1 MVEVI
6 LGGEAVA
13 AGWVTRHALR
23 TSYRKVFRG
32 VYAANGG
39 ELTLRDRAI
48 AAWLA
53 TRRKGVIAGQTAAA
67 LHGTSWVDVTQ
78 PIEIAGASCGPQEG
92 LVLRTESIADD
103 EITRLAGLP
112 VTTRVRTAYDVGRH
126 LDRGDALA
134 RLDALMWD
142 RPFSVDD
149 VADLA
154 RRYPRAPGSRQLREL
169 LTLVDGGAATPN
181 QSRVRLALI
190 DAGCPRP
197 QTQLPVLVGSQPV
210 AHLDIGWPEH
220 RVAVVCGTEDVAQQ
234 RMLESLGWIVVRV
247 GDGER
252 LEVWLARVEAALARR
267 GCFVETTAAA

>member
-32 VYAANGG
+32 VYAATGG
-39 ELTLRDRAI
+39 RLTLRDRAI

-67 LHGTSWVDVTQ
+67 LHGASWVDVTA
-78 PIEIAGASCGPQEG
+78 PIEVAGASCGPQEG
-92 LVLRTESIADD
+92 LVLRTESVADD
-103 EITRLAGLP
+103 EITRIAGLP

-126 LDRGDALA
+126 LGRGDALA

-149 VADLA
+149 VAALG

-169 LTLVDGGAATPN
+169 LPLVDGGAATPS
-181 QSRVRLALI
+181 QSRVRLTLI

-210 AHLDIGWPEH
+210 AYLDIGWPEY
-220 RVAVVCGTEDVAQQ
+220 RVAVVCGAEDVARQ
-234 RMLESLGWIVVRV
+234 RMLESLGWIVVWV

-252 LEVWLARVEAALARR
+252 PQSWLARVEAALACR
-267 GCFVETTAAA
+267 GCFVETTEAA

>member
-6 LGGEAVA
+6 IGGEAVA
-13 AGWVTRHALR
+13 AGWVTRHGLR

-67 LHGTSWVDVTQ
+67 LHGARWVDVSQ
-78 PIEIAGASCGPQEG
+78 PVEVAGASCRPQDG

-103 EITRLAGLP
+103 EITHMAGLP
-112 VTTRVRTAYDVGRH
+112 VTSRVRTAYDVGRH
-126 LDRGDALA
+126 LARGDALA

-142 RPFSVDD
+142 RSFSVAD
-149 VADLA
+149 VSALA
-154 RRYPRAPGSRQLREL
+154 QRYPRAPGSRQLREL
-169 LTLVDGGAATPN
+169 LSLVDGGAATP
-181 QSRVRLALI
+181 QESRVRLALI

-197 QTQLPVLVGSQPV
+197 QTQLPVLVGAQPV
-210 AHLDIGWPEH
+210 ACLDIGWPEY
-220 RVAVVCGTEDVAQQ
+220 RVAVICGTQDVARQ
-234 RMLESLGWIVVRV
+234 RMLESLGWIAVPVGAEDDPEDWFPVV
-247 GDGER
+247 ES
-252 LEVWLARVEAALARR
+252 ALAARD
-267 GCFVETTAAA
+267 CFVELNAA

>member
-1 MVEVI
+1 MVRVI

-13 AGWVTRHALR
+13 AGWITRHALR

-32 VYAANGG
+32 VYAANDG
-39 ELTLRDRAI
+39 ELTLRGRAI

-53 TRRKGVIAGQTAAA
+53 THRKGVIAGQTAAA
-67 LHGTSWVDVTQ
+67 LHGASWVDVTQ
-78 PIEIAGASCGPQEG
+78 PIEVAGASCGPQEG

-103 EITRLAGLP
+103 EITSLAGLP

-142 RPFSVDD
+142 RPFSVED

-169 LTLVDGGAATPN
+169 LTLVDGGAATPS

-210 AHLDIGWPEH
+210 AYLDIGWPEY
-220 RVAVVCGTEDVAQQ
+220 RVAVVCGAEDVAQQ
-234 RMLESLGWIVVRV
+234 RMLESLGWIVVWV
-247 GDGER
+247 GEGER
-252 LEVWLARVEAALARR
+252 LQAWLARVEAALACR

>member
-13 AGWVTRHALR
+13 AGWVTRHELR
-23 TSYRKVFRG
+23 TSCRKVFRG
-32 VYAANGG
+32 VYTTNGG
-39 ELTLRDRAI
+39 ELTLRQRAI

-78 PIEIAGASCGPQEG
+78 PIEVAGASCGAQEG

-103 EITRLAGLP
+103 EITCVAGLP

-126 LDRGDALA
+126 LDREDALA

-149 VADLA
+149 VSVLA

-169 LTLVDGGAATPN
+169 LSLVDGGAATPRE
-181 QSRVRLALI
+181 SLLRLALI

-197 QTQLPVLVGSQPV
+197 ETQVPVLVGAQPV
-210 AHLDIGWPEH
+210 GYLDIGWPEY
-220 RVAVVCGTEDVAQQ
+220 RVAVVCGAEDVAQQ
-234 RMLESLGWIVVRV
+234 RMLESLGWIVVWV

-252 LEVWLARVEAALARR
+252 VPSWLARVEAALARR
-267 GCFVETTAAA
+267 GCFVETSAAA

>member
-1 MVEVI
+1 MVRVI

-13 AGWVTRHALR
+13 AGWITRHALR

-32 VYAANGG
+32 VYAANDG
-39 ELTLRDRAI
+39 ELTLRGRAI

-67 LHGTSWVDVTQ
+67 LHGASWVDVTQ
-78 PIEIAGASCGPQEG
+78 PIEVAGASCGPQEG

-103 EITRLAGLP
+103 EITSLAGLP

-142 RPFSVDD
+142 RPFSVED

-169 LTLVDGGAATPN
+169 LTLVDGGAATPS

-210 AHLDIGWPEH
+210 AYLDIGWPEY
-220 RVAVVCGTEDVAQQ
+220 RVAVVCGAEDVAQQ
-234 RMLESLGWIVVRV
+234 RMLESLGWIVVWV
-247 GDGER
+247 GEGER
-252 LEVWLARVEAALARR
+252 LQAWLARVEAALACR
-267 GCFVETTAAA
+267 GYFVETTAAA